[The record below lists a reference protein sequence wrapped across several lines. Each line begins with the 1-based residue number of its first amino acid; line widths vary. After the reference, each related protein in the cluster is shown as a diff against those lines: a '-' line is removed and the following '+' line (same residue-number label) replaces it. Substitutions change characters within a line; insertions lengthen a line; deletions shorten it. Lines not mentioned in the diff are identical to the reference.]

1 LTKEAWEAL
10 AAELE
15 KISATIFAV
24 ETLDEEV
31 TREGLKKPLYQAR
44 CLIGEAVHI
53 AYIKAGWHSS

>member
-1 LTKEAWEAL
+1 VGSL